1 MDSEMV
7 IRMQEIIKNLQ
18 EDNEDLRNII
28 AEQAGKLERAIQAI
42 YQLHGGLYNQHT
54 QEETLHRANAH
65 LFGSKVPEVNKI
77 KDPYNETIWVTTRQ
91 GDNHAIRL
99 DRLEKKIE
107 DLTADFKRFET
118 SLTRYN

>member
-7 IRMQEIIKNLQ
+7 NRMQENIKNLQ
-18 EDNEDLRNII
+18 EDNEELRNII
-28 AEQAGKLERAIQAI
+28 AEQNGKLERAIQAI
-42 YQLHGGLYNQHT
+42 YQLHGGLYNQRT

-65 LFGSKVPEVNKI
+65 LFGSKVPEPNKNE
-77 KDPYNETIWVTTRQ
+77 DSYNETIWVTTRQ
-91 GDNHAIRL
+91 GDNHAIQL

-107 DLTADFKRFET
+107 VLTADFKRVEA

>member
-7 IRMQEIIKNLQ
+7 NRMQENIKNLQ
-18 EDNEDLRNII
+18 EDNEELRNII
-28 AEQAGKLERAIQAI
+28 AEQNGKLERAIQAI
-42 YQLHGGLYNQHT
+42 YQLHGGLYNQRT

-65 LFGSKVPEVNKI
+65 LFGSKVPELNKN
-77 KDPYNETIWVTTRQ
+77 KDSYNETIWVTTRQ
-91 GDNHAIRL
+91 GDNHAIQL

-107 DLTADFKRFET
+107 VLTADFTRFEA